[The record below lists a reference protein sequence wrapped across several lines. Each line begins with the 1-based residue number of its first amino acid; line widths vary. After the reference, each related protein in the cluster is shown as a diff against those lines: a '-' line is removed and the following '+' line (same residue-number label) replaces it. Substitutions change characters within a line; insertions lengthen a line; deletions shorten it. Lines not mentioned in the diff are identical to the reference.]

1 MSTCVLCNGRLIRQ
15 VHPSY
20 PNVVLI
26 GCTKERCPYSISYSR
41 LAMDVAGE
49 VQGVIA
55 EEVKDAPDNH
65 TNEG

>member
-1 MSTCVLCNGRLIRQ
+1 